1 MGHAWWPMADP
12 VYLVLALGA
21 FGLIMAVLDLM
32 RGPP

>member
-1 MGHAWWPMADP
+1 MTPADP
-12 VYLVLALGA
+12 TYLALALGA